1 MKEIYQKNEFETNE
15 IVSKT
20 IRLLFGFVLVIGL
33 FCWIGIFDISSS
45 MINGF
50 IIASLIPL
58 LLPTLI
64 VNLLHK
70 DKHWVKYV
78 LLLCVVLITGI
89 AYVVFTFQMVLVFVV
104 PSIIAA
110 MYLDKKVYLFT
121 GIATCINIL
130 VSHIITGFILFQPWI
145 EPFSGMKS
153 IILYGALPRTLQ
165 YLCCF
170 GLLWA
175 LESRFSNFL
184 IGFDHFIHENSQP
197 NRPNDKLEEENGQ
210 KERMM
215 IESVLTEREKDV
227 FGLLVKGYTNAQIA
241 NHLCLSM
248 GTVKNYV
255 SIIYD
260 KLELSNRTAIVLK
273 FGPYYRNCD

>member
-1 MKEIYQKNEFETNE
+1 MKEIYRKNEFETNE
-15 IVSKT
+15 IVSKM
-20 IRLLFGFVLVIGL
+20 IRFLFGFVLIIGL
-33 FCWIGIFDISSS
+33 LCWIGIFDISSS

-70 DKHWVKYV
+70 DKHWVKYT

-89 AYVVFTFQMVLVFVV
+89 AYVVFTFQMVIIFAV
-104 PSIIAA
+104 PSIIAT
-110 MYLDKKVYLFT
+110 MYLDKKVCLFT

-130 VSHIITGFILFQPWI
+130 VSHIITGFLLFQPWI

-153 IILYGALPRTLQ
+153 ILLYGALPRMLQ

-175 LESRFSNFL
+175 LESRISIFL
-184 IGFDHFIHENSQP
+184 TGFDNFIQENYQS
-197 NRPNDKLEEENGQ
+197 NRPDGKLKEESKQ
-210 KERMM
+210 KERMA
-215 IESVLTEREKDV
+215 IESVLTDREKDV
-227 FGLLVKGYTNAQIA
+227 FALLAKGYTNAQIA
-241 NHLCLSM
+241 NRLCLSM

-255 SIIYD
+255 SMIYD
-260 KLELSNRTAIVLK
+260 KLQLSNRTAIVLK

>member
-1 MKEIYQKNEFETNE
+1 MKEIYRKNEFETNE
-15 IVSKT
+15 IVSKM
-20 IRLLFGFVLVIGL
+20 IRFLFGFVLIIGL

-70 DKHWVKYV
+70 DKYWVKYV

-89 AYVVFTFQMVLVFVV
+89 AYVVFTFQMVIIFVV
-104 PSIIAA
+104 PSIIAT
-110 MYLDKKVYLFT
+110 MYLERKVYLFT
-121 GIATCINIL
+121 GIATCINVLI
-130 VSHIITGFILFQPWI
+130 SHIITGFILFQPWI

-153 IILYGALPRTLQ
+153 ILLYGALPRTLQ

-184 IGFDHFIHENSQP
+184 TGFDNFIHENNQS
-197 NRPNDKLEEENGQ
+197 NRPDGKLEEESKQ
-210 KERMM
+210 KERMA

-227 FGLLVKGYTNAQIA
+227 FCLLVKGYTNAQIA
-241 NHLCLSM
+241 NRLCLSM

-260 KLELSNRTAIVLK
+260 KLELSNRTEIVLK
-273 FGPYYRNCD
+273 FGSYYRNCD